1 MKYFIILIMLMFSS
15 CHVVEYNLP
24 RWDGTIKQKSV
35 KVHKNS
41 TVYLVHW
48 KYLTIW
54 SKDDQLSFE
63 PGYAIFKGDTIHL
76 DLCDSI
82 PLNDSDYKF
91 WLDCND
97 DEFID

>member
-24 RWDGTIKQKSV
+24 RWDGTMKTKCI

-41 TVYLVHW
+41 TEYWIHW

-54 SKDDQLSFE
+54 SKDADLSFD
-63 PGYAIFKGDTIHL
+63 PGYAVRNGDTIYL
-76 DLCDSI
+76 NLCDSI
-82 PLNDSDYKF
+82 PLNDNDYKF
-91 WLDCND
+91 WIDCYD
-97 DEFID
+97 DEFLN